1 MKEILKFGGASIKN
15 AESIKAVS
23 KIIKDYTNPDV
34 VIVFSAIATVTNL
47 LEGLVEAYHRKD
59 NDVLMKFNEIKSF
72 HILLVKDLFDSEHP
86 IFDIINN
93 LFVEIEWSL
102 EEEPNQ
108 IFSYDYDQIV
118 SIGELLSSNIMSEY
132 LKEVSFQNEFLD
144 VRDVFK
150 SDNNYQNANIDW
162 ELTEEICKE
171 KIKNIPVVTQGFLAC
186 SSENFTTTLGR
197 EGSDY
202 SAAILA
208 YVLEAERVV
217 IWKDVDGVLTS
228 DPRHFNDSKLLD
240 KLSFSEAVELAYYG
254 AKVIHPKTIQP
265 LQLKN
270 IPLQVRSFI
279 NLENPGTIISDFKI
293 TYNIP
298 SFIVKENQ
306 MLVSI
311 SDKKLSFI
319 VEDHLSYIFS
329 LLDKNNLSVN
339 LMQNSAVS
347 FSLCIDSSKNSVK
360 FLSELKDKFDV
371 LYNSNLTLHTIRH
384 YDKQSLDSFI
394 KNKKIILEQKSRN
407 TVQLIV
413 E

>member
-1 MKEILKFGGASIKN
+1 MKEILKFGGASIKD
-15 AESIKAVS
+15 AKSITAVS
-23 KIIKDYTNPDV
+23 KIIKDYPNHNI

-59 NDVLMKFNEIKSF
+59 DDVVIKFNEIKSL
-72 HILLVKDLFDSEHP
+72 HISISKNLFEQEHF

-93 LFVEIEWSL
+93 LFVEIEWAL

-108 IFSYDYDQIV
+108 MYSYDYDQIV
-118 SIGELLSSNIMSEY
+118 SVGELLSSHIMSEY
-132 LKEVSFQNEFLD
+132 LKIDGFKNELID
-144 VRDVFK
+144 IRDVFK

-162 ELTEEICKE
+162 DLTKEICKQ

-202 SAAILA
+202 SAAILGN
-208 YVLEAERVV
+208 VLNADRVV
-217 IWKDVDGVLTS
+217 IWKDVNGVLNS
-228 DPRHFNDSKLLD
+228 DPRHFSDSKLLD
-240 KLSFSEAVELAYYG
+240 ELSFSEAIELAYYG

-265 LQLKN
+265 LQVKN

-279 NLENPGTIISDFKI
+279 NLENPGTIINDCKI
-293 TYNIP
+293 TYDMP
-298 SFIVKENQ
+298 SYIVKEKQ
-306 MLVSI
+306 ILVSI

-319 VEDHLSYIFS
+319 VEEHLSYIFS
-329 LLDKNNLSVN
+329 LLDKYNLSVN

-347 FSLCIDSSKNSVK
+347 FSLCIDNSKNSVK
-360 FLSELKDKFDV
+360 FLNELRNKFDV
-371 LYNSNLTLHTIRH
+371 LYNSNLVLYTIRH
-384 YDKQSLDSFI
+384 YNNQSLSSFI

-407 TVQLIV
+407 TVQLIT

>member
-34 VIVFSAIATVTNL
+34 IIVFSAIATVTNL

-72 HILLVKDLFDSEHP
+72 HISLVKDLFNSEHH

-93 LFVEIEWSL
+93 LFVEIEWAL

-162 ELTEEICKE
+162 ELTEEICKQ

-202 SAAILA
+202 SAAILGN
-208 YVLEAERVV
+208 VLNAERVV
-217 IWKDVDGVLTS
+217 IWKDVNGVLNS
-228 DPRHFNDSKLLD
+228 DPRHFSDSKLLD
-240 KLSFSEAVELAYYG
+240 ELSFSEAIELAYYG

-265 LQLKN
+265 LQVKN

-279 NLENPGTIISDFKI
+279 NLENPGTIINDCQI
-293 TYNIP
+293 TYDMP
-298 SFIVKENQ
+298 SYIVKEKQ
-306 MLVSI
+306 ILVSI

-319 VEDHLSYIFS
+319 VEEHLSYIFS
-329 LLDKNNLSVN
+329 LLDKYNLSVN

-347 FSLCIDSSKNSVK
+347 FSLCIDNSKNSVK
-360 FLSELKDKFDV
+360 FLNELRNKFDV
-371 LYNSNLTLHTIRH
+371 LYNSNLVLYTIRH
-384 YDKQSLDSFI
+384 YNNQSLSSFI

-407 TVQLIV
+407 TVQLIT